1 MTRALLWQWQRR
13 GGGPKYTLELA
24 RALAVRGRVELAL
37 SVSRQAE
44 IIEDYRALGLPLQEI
59 DTYRGG
65 REFIAATLRLPAV
78 RAAFRDY
85 LKRRRIEVVVAT
97 MSHLWN
103 PIMVD
108 LIGPAGARL
117 VTVVH
122 DAASHPGD
130 DHPLRQRMIARELRA
145 SDRVVTLSDHVAA
158 GVRANFAYPAAH
170 MAVVPHG
177 IFRFDAEPI
186 PVRQT
191 PADRPFRFLFFG
203 RLLPYKGLD
212 LLMDAVERIDPA
224 VNFELAIVGSGD
236 LGPLGARIAAH
247 PRVRLDQRWIPEEA
261 VAGIFAAADAT
272 VAPYREASQSGVLAA
287 SYGAGLPMIA
297 TPVGGLAEQI
307 VPFGAGLV
315 ADDMTPGAFAAAMT
329 RLATDR
335 DLYDRLAANTV
346 ATAEGPLSWDCIAA
360 QFEDVIQRVRPRHP
374 PRRDLVGEDEGRADA

>member
-24 RALAVRGRVELAL
+24 RALAARGRIELAL

-44 IIEDYRALGLPLQEI
+44 IIADYQALGLSLQEI

-65 REFIAATLRLPAV
+65 REFITATLRLPAV

-85 LKRRRIEVVVAT
+85 LKQQRIEVVVAT

-103 PIMVD
+103 PIIVD
-108 LIGPAGARL
+108 LVARAGARL

-122 DAASHPGD
+122 DAAAHPGD

-158 GVRANFAYPAAH
+158 GVRANFGYPADR
-170 MAVVPHG
+170 MVVIPHG
-177 IFRFDAEPI
+177 IFRFDAG
-186 PVRQT
+186 PVPFRQG
-191 PADRPFRFLFFG
+191 PVDRPFRFLFFG

-224 VNFELAIVGSGD
+224 VNFELAIVGNGD

-247 PRVRLDQRWIPEEA
+247 PRVRLDRRWIPEQEI
-261 VAGIFAAADAT
+261 AGIFAAADAT
-272 VAPYREASQSGVLAA
+272 VVPYREASQSGVLAA

-307 VPFGAGLV
+307 VPFGTGLIA
-315 ADDMTPGAFAAAMT
+315 ADMAPDGFAAAMT
-329 RLATDR
+329 RLATEP
-335 DLYDRLAANTV
+335 DLYTRLAASTV
-346 ATAEGPLSWDCIAA
+346 ETAQGPLSWDRIAG
-360 QFEDVIQRVRPRHP
+360 QFEDVIEQS
-374 PRRDLVGEDEGRADA
+374 

>member
-13 GGGPKYTLELA
+13 GGGPKYTAELA
-24 RALAVRGRVELAL
+24 RALAARGRIETLL

-44 IIEDYRALGLPLQEI
+44 IIEDYRALGLPMQEI

-65 REFIAATLRLPAV
+65 REFITATLRLPAV

-85 LKRRRIEVVVAT
+85 LKRQRIEVVVAT

-108 LIGPAGARL
+108 LVARSGAKL

-130 DHPLRQRMIARELRA
+130 DYPLRQRMIARELGA

-158 GVRANFAYPAAH
+158 GVRANFAYPAPR
-170 MAVVPHG
+170 MTVIPLGV
-177 IFRFDAEPI
+177 FRFDAGPI
-186 PVRQT
+186 PAR
-191 PADRPFRFLFFG
+191 PAPAGRPFRFLFFG

-212 LLMDAVERIDPA
+212 LLMDAVERIDPG
-224 VNFELAIVGSGD
+224 VSFELAIVGNGD
-236 LGPLGARIAAH
+236 LGPLGARVAAD
-247 PRVRLDQRWIPEEA
+247 PRVRLDRRWLPEEA
-261 VAGIFAAADAT
+261 IAGILAAADAT

-297 TPVGGLAEQI
+297 TPIGGLAEQI
-307 VPFGAGLV
+307 IPFGAGLV
-315 ADDMTPGAFAAAMT
+315 ADDMTPDAFAAAMT
-329 RLATDR
+329 RLATDPE
-335 DLYDRLAANTV
+335 LYRSLAVNTV
-346 ATAEGPLSWDCIAA
+346 AAAEGPLSWDRIAQQFEAVIAA
-360 QFEDVIQRVRPRHP
+360 
-374 PRRDLVGEDEGRADA
+374 A

>member
-1 MTRALLWQWQRR
+1 VTRALLWQWQRR
-13 GGGPKYTLELA
+13 GGGPKYTVELA
-24 RALAVRGRVELAL
+24 RALAARGRVALAL

-44 IIEDYRALGLPLQEI
+44 IIADYRAQGLPLQEI

-65 REFIAATLRLPAV
+65 REFITATLRLPAV

-85 LKRRRIEVVVAT
+85 LKRQRIEVVVAT

-108 LIGPAGARL
+108 LVARAGARL

-158 GVRANFAYPAAH
+158 GVRANFAYPADR
-170 MAVVPHG
+170 MTVIPHG
-177 IFRFDAEPI
+177 IFRFDTGLI
-186 PVRQT
+186 PARQA

-224 VNFELAIVGSGD
+224 VNFELAIVGNGD
-236 LGPLGARIAAH
+236 LGPLAARIAAH
-247 PRVRLDQRWIPEEA
+247 PRARLDRRWIPEHE
-261 VAGIFAAADAT
+261 VGGIFAAADAT
-272 VAPYREASQSGVLAA
+272 VAPYREASQSGALAA

-307 VPFGAGLV
+307 MPFGAGLV
-315 ADDMTPGAFAAAMT
+315 TADTTPGAFAAAMT
-329 RLATDR
+329 RLATDP
-335 DLYDRLAANTV
+335 DLYARLAANTV
-346 ATAEGPLSWDCIAA
+346 ETAQGPLSWDRIAG
-360 QFEDVIQRVRPRHP
+360 QFEDTIERA
-374 PRRDLVGEDEGRADA
+374 RR

>member
-1 MTRALLWQWQRR
+1 VTRALLWQWQRR

-24 RALAVRGRVELAL
+24 RALALRGRVELAL

-44 IIEDYRALGLPLQEI
+44 IFEEYRALGLPLQEI

-65 REFIAATLRLPAV
+65 REFITATLRLPAV

-85 LKRRRIEVVVAT
+85 LKRQRIDVVVAT

-108 LIGPAGARL
+108 LVGRGGAKL

-130 DHPLRQRMIARELRA
+130 DHPLRQRMIARELRV
-145 SDRVVTLSDHVAA
+145 SDQVVTLSDHVAA
-158 GVRANFAYPAAH
+158 GVRTNFAYPVER
-170 MAVVPHG
+170 MAVIPHG
-177 IFRFDAEPI
+177 IFRFDVEPI
-186 PVRQT
+186 SVRQAPT
-191 PADRPFRFLFFG
+191 DRPFRFLFFG

-236 LGPLGARIAAH
+236 LGRLDPRIAAH
-247 PRVRLDQRWIPEEA
+247 PRVRLDQRWIPEDA
-261 VAGIFAAADAT
+261 VAGIFARADAT
-272 VAPYREASQSGVLAA
+272 LAPYREASQSGVLAA

-315 ADDMTPGAFAAAMT
+315 ADDMTPEAFASAMA
-329 RLATDR
+329 RLATDAA
-335 DLYDRLAANTV
+335 LYGRLAANAA
-346 ATAEGPLSWDCIAA
+346 ATAAGPLSWDRIAG
-360 QFEDVIQRVRPRHP
+360 QFEAAIERA
-374 PRRDLVGEDEGRADA
+374 RR

>member
-13 GGGPKYTLELA
+13 GGGPKYTAELA
-24 RALAVRGRVELAL
+24 RALAARGRIETLL

-44 IIEDYRALGLPLQEI
+44 IIEDYRALDLPLQEI

-85 LKRRRIEVVVAT
+85 LKRQRIEVVVAT

-108 LIGPAGARL
+108 LVARSGAKL

-130 DHPLRQRMIARELRA
+130 DYPLRQRMIARELGA

-158 GVRANFAYPAAH
+158 GVRANFAYPAPR
-170 MAVVPHG
+170 MTVIPHG
-177 IFRFDAEPI
+177 IFRFDAGPI
-186 PVRQT
+186 PVRQA
-191 PADRPFRFLFFG
+191 PEDRPFRFLFFG

-212 LLMDAVERIDPA
+212 LLMDAVERIDPG
-224 VNFELAIVGSGD
+224 VSFELAIVGHGD
-236 LGPLGARIAAH
+236 LGPLGRRVAAH
-247 PRVRLDQRWIPEEA
+247 PRVRLDRRWIPEDA

-297 TPVGGLAEQI
+297 TPAGGLTEQLI
-307 VPFGAGLV
+307 PFGAGLV

-335 DLYDRLAANTV
+335 DLYRRLAGNSV
-346 ATAEGPLSWDCIAA
+346 AAAEGPLSWDRIAQQFEAVIAA
-360 QFEDVIQRVRPRHP
+360 
-374 PRRDLVGEDEGRADA
+374 A